1 MLQSKTNKQQTLD
14 IHQTFTFSSRRNE
27 LTVPERE
34 NFLIAMAGERKDN
47 ERHFSLSEERER
59 E

>member
-27 LTVPERE
+27 LTAPERE
-34 NFLIAMAGERKDN
+34 NFLIAIAGEKKDN

>member
-27 LTVPERE
+27 LTEPERE
-34 NFLIAMAGERKDN
+34 NFLIAIAGEKKDN